1 MIYVHTY
8 YTGKFNS
15 VKHVRVYDTFLKASK
30 QMDVLGGTIKAC
42 EVIKEYKLGYY
53 YEARMGVGG

>member
-15 VKHVRVYDTFLKASK
+15 VKHVRVYEEWSMAYK
-30 QMDVLGGTIKAC
+30 QQEVLGGTIRFCNVVK
-42 EVIKEYKLGYY
+42 EV
-53 YEARMGVGG
+53 

>member
-15 VKHVRVYDTFLKASK
+15 VKHSSVHDSYERAKA
-30 QMDVLGGTIKAC
+30 QWLVLGGDINSYRVT
-42 EVIKEYKLGYY
+42 E
-53 YEARMGVGG
+53 

>member
-15 VKHVRVYDTFLKASK
+15 VKHVRVYDSFSEAFNQKK
-30 QMDVLGGTIKAC
+30 VLGGVVHRC
-42 EVIKEYKLGYY
+42 EVIREYK
-53 YEARMGVGG
+53 

>member
-15 VKHVRVYDTFLKASK
+15 VKHVRVYDDCEHAKA
-30 QMDVLGGTIKAC
+30 QWLVLGGDINSYRVA
-42 EVIKEYKLGYY
+42 E
-53 YEARMGVGG
+53 

>member
-15 VKHVRVYDTFLKASK
+15 VKHVMVYDEFEQAFK
-30 QMDVLGGTIKAC
+30 QQEVLGGDVKFYISC
-42 EVIKEYKLGYY
+42 DEIGE
-53 YEARMGVGG
+53 

>member
-15 VKHVRVYDTFLKASK
+15 VKHVRVYDCIDEAFN
-30 QMDVLGGTIKAC
+30 QQCVLGGTVKVC
-42 EVIKEYKLGYY
+42 ELIEEIL
-53 YEARMGVGG
+53 

>member
-15 VKHVRVYDTFLKASK
+15 VKHVRVYDCIVHALKQK
-30 QMDVLGGTIKAC
+30 KVLGGKIKVC
-42 EVIKEYKLGYY
+42 EILGEYK
-53 YEARMGVGG
+53 

>member
-15 VKHVRVYDTFLKASK
+15 VKHVRVYECFFHASEQK
-30 QMDVLGGTIKAC
+30 DVLGGTIKVC
-42 EVIKEYKLGYY
+42 EIIKEYK
-53 YEARMGVGG
+53 

>member
-15 VKHVRVYDTFLKASK
+15 VKHVRVYDDFSDALA
-30 QMDVLGGTIKAC
+30 QARVLGGR
-42 EVIKEYKLGYY
+42 VIKCVITDEIY
-53 YEARMGVGG
+53 

>member
-15 VKHVRVYDTFLKASK
+15 VKHVRVYEDYNAAFA
-30 QMDVLGGTIKAC
+30 QMKVLGGSLKLC
-42 EVIKEYKLGYY
+42 EIIQEYDGTNC
-53 YEARMGVGG
+53 

>member
-15 VKHVRVYDTFLKASK
+15 VKHVRVYDNFLKAVAQK
-30 QMDVLGGTIKAC
+30 DVLGGKITVC
-42 EVIKEYKLGYY
+42 EVIKEY
-53 YEARMGVGG
+53 

>member
-15 VKHVRVYDTFLKASK
+15 VKHVRVYDDFNEALNQK
-30 QMDVLGGTIKAC
+30 MVLGGVVHWC
-42 EVIKEYKLGYY
+42 EVIRECK
-53 YEARMGVGG
+53 

>member
-15 VKHVRVYDTFLKASK
+15 VKHIRVYDDFTEAFN
-30 QMDVLGGTIKAC
+30 QHQVLGGDIKAF
-42 EVIKEYKLGYY
+42 ELVDDIL
-53 YEARMGVGG
+53 

>member
-15 VKHVRVYDTFLKASK
+15 VKHSSVHDSYESEKA
-30 QMDVLGGTIKAC
+30 QWLVLGGDINS
-42 EVIKEYKLGYY
+42 Y
-53 YEARMGVGG
+53 GVAE

>member
-15 VKHVRVYDTFLKASK
+15 VMHKRMYDNYEDAKA
-30 QMDVLGGTIKAC
+30 QWLVLGGDIN
-42 EVIKEYKLGYY
+42 Y
-53 YEARMGVGG
+53 YELVK

>member
-15 VKHVRVYDTFLKASK
+15 VKHVRVYDNY
-30 QMDVLGGTIKAC
+30 MDALSQHEVLGGIIQCC
-42 EVIKEYKLGYY
+42 EII
-53 YEARMGVGG
+53 YET